1 MHFLKLFPQTTS
13 PRCTFSHK
21 RMRCAMHGSLFGFL
35 VFGGEQMLLCCVACM
50 IAFCFP
56 PTKHHFFV
64 FQTISKYRPRVVQTC
79 KKHRDWRQKKFA
91 RYPQRLWFFLLK
103 KDMFLEFGSTNCQ
116 PWLTTDCH
124 TEFFLLF
131 AQGRIHVQL
140 CPKKPSH
147 SAILCPQILAVA
159 TNAMQWT
166 LTLG

>member
-1 MHFLKLFPQTTS
+1 MHLFSQKDEV
-13 PRCTFSHK
+13 RN
-21 RMRCAMHGSLFGFL
+21 AWIIVW
-35 VFGGEQMLLCCVACM
+35 VFGVRGGTNASVLCGLHDCILFSPHKTPFFCVSN
-50 IAFCFP
+50 
-56 PTKHHFFV
+56 H
-64 FQTISKYRPRVVQTC
+64 SKYRPRVVQTC